1 MLVEGSTS
9 SGGSPVNGG
18 VGDCLGKGVI
28 DHRAGRGLVGRADG
42 VGDGRGNSVDEGL
55 RREGGGRRR
64 HGSVSRVRVSVE
76 AVERSNLIP

>member
-55 RREGGGRRR
+55 R
-64 HGSVSRVRVSVE
+64 
-76 AVERSNLIP
+76 